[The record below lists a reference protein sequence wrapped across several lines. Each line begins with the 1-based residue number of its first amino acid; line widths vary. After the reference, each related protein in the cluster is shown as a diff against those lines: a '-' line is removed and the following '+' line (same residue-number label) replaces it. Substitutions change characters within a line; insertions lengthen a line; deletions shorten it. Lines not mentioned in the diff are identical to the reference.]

1 MRYLESASFFNAG
14 FRAQSI
20 SGVMPALRLGAG
32 ILASLALFACSAD
45 VGDASDL
52 EDVGA
57 SAEELGHLPTLPDPS
72 LAVPDGNRLAFAFDA
87 TGVQIYACTAS
98 GTAYSWVFQAPEATL
113 YNHGGHAVGTHYV
126 GPTWEYK
133 DESKVMAAKVAAFTA
148 DPTAIPELLLQATTH
163 EGTGRMTPVTYI
175 QRLDTTGGLAPSAG
189 CDVDHVGA
197 VARVDYTATYYFYVA
212 KKACK

>member
-1 MRYLESASFFNAG
+1 MRNLANASFFNAG
-14 FRAQSI
+14 IRAQSI
-20 SGVMPALRLGAG
+20 PGVIAALRLGAG
-32 ILASLALFACSAD
+32 LLASVALFACSAD
-45 VGDASDL
+45 VGDASEL

-57 SAEELGHLPTLPDPS
+57 SADELGRLPTLPDPS

-87 TGVQIYACTAS
+87 VGVQIYACQAS
-98 GTAYSWVFQAPEATL
+98 GSAYAWVFQAPEATL
-113 YNHGGHAVGTHYV
+113 YNRGGHAVGTHYV

-133 DESKVMAAKVAAFTA
+133 DHSKVMAAKVAGFTA

-175 QRLDTTGGLAPSAG
+175 QRLDTTGGLAPSTG

-212 KKACK
+212 KAPCK